1 MRKKRPKLVTVRFID
16 HHRSSDTWAQPT
28 KPEEL
33 RGAKVEVRGWIIS
46 ENDEIVE
53 ISNLRPLDDDD
64 GEWGVP
70 FRVVKSTIFFR
81 SDLKPKKEV
90 SGG

>member
-1 MRKKRPKLVTVRFID
+1 MRKKRPKFVKIHFID
-16 HHRSSDTWAQPT
+16 HHRSPDTWAAPT

-33 RGAKVEVRGWIIS
+33 RGAKVEIRGYIIS
-46 ENDEIVE
+46 ENDEVVE
-53 ISNLRPLDDDD
+53 ISNLRPLDGDD

-81 SDLKPKKEV
+81 SDLKKEKPSEV
-90 SGG
+90 